1 MSPTARRVLGL
12 TATGPIIGSILAGHS
27 AFAAD
32 GTPLSPTDQ
41 KIADDLESRI
51 KEAGL
56 GDNLSGFV
64 MDAESDREIF
74 GNNASTALMPA
85 SNTKLATATAA
96 LTVLGPDHRFT
107 TRVVYGDGTLTLIG
121 GGDRVLTTDDLSALA
136 KTAADGLSAAG
147 LTSVKVRV
155 DDSLFPEPALA
166 TGWTDGYFPDVVSP
180 VRPLVVD
187 GNPVMDTSLDAGE
200 AFAGLLAD
208 QGITTDGTVA
218 RGTAAAGDV
227 PVASHSSPPLSE
239 IVKRMIL
246 DSDNNIAETLLRMTA
261 IAAGQPATF
270 EGGATAVRT
279 VLSEEYDVPLD
290 GVELFDGSGL
300 SRSARIP
307 ATTLADIVDLLTDPR
322 HKTVLGPILD
332 GLPVAGETGTL
343 GPGLGRFD
351 TEPSSCATGEV
362 QAKTGTLTGALALSG
377 LTVGQDG
384 RWKVFS
390 FVENGASAD
399 PADTKKVFDGL
410 AATVNGCF

>member
-1 MSPTARRVLGL
+1 MSPAVRRVLGL
-12 TATGPIIGSILAGHS
+12 TATGPVIGSVLAGYS

-32 GTPLSPTDQ
+32 GNLSRTDQ
-41 KIADDLESRI
+41 KIAGDLESRI

-56 GDNLSGFV
+56 GADLSAFV

-96 LTVLGPDHRFT
+96 LTVLGPEHRFT

-121 GGDRVLTTDDLSALA
+121 GGDRVLTTDDLSVLA

-155 DDSLFPEPALA
+155 DDSLFPAPALA
-166 TGWTDGYFPDVVSP
+166 AGWTDGYFPDAVSP

-187 GNPVMDTSLDAGE
+187 GSPGMDTSLDAGK
-200 AFAGLLAD
+200 AFARLLAD
-208 QGITTDGTVA
+208 QGITTDGAVV
-218 RGTAAAGDV
+218 RGATAATDV

-239 IVKRMIL
+239 IVEKMIL
-246 DSDNNIAETLLRMTA
+246 KSDNNIAETLLRMTA

-279 VLSEEYDVPLD
+279 VLTERYGLPLD
-290 GVELFDGSGL
+290 GVKLFDGSGL
-300 SRSARIP
+300 SRSTRIP
-307 ATTLADIVDLLTDPR
+307 ATTLADLLDLLTDPR
-322 HKTVLGPILD
+322 HKAVLGPILE

-343 GPGLGRFD
+343 GPGTGRFD
-351 TEPSSCATGEV
+351 TRPSSCAASKV
-362 QAKTGTLTGALALSG
+362 KAKTGTLTGALALSG
-377 LTVGQDG
+377 LTLGQDG

-390 FVENGASAD
+390 FIENGASAD
-399 PADTKKVFDGL
+399 PADTKKVLDGL